1 MSSGKMQAFIPSAVK
16 VKRKPGQNYII
27 LKRPNYP
34 PRKSAQIFDYLI
46 FYALFCYLRITD

>member
-1 MSSGKMQAFIPSAVK
+1 MSSGKMQAFIPAAVK

-27 LKRPNYP
+27 LKRRNYP